1 MTAAPVK
8 CPEPGCDGVI
18 DDDGYCTVSG
28 MKPSTIVSSGV
39 ASGAN
44 AASTPSVTPSSVGTT
59 ARSTI
64 TSPAATGMAMTAVR
78 RRRGLGLGLV
88 EVPSV
93 ELPDPESLVMT
104 NPEVPEGKRFCACG
118 EPVGRSK
125 DGRIGRTEGFCPK
138 DGQAY
143 SFTPKLAPGDL
154 VGGQYEVVGC
164 LAHGGLGWVYLARDR
179 NVDDKWI
186 VLKGLLNSGDAEAVE
201 VTIAELKFLAE
212 VDHPNIVR
220 VINFVNHDGAPYI
233 VMEYVG
239 GTSLRALLQAR
250 RDANGGAA
258 DPLPVTHAIA
268 YMLEALPALGY
279 LHGRGLLFCDFKADN
294 VIQSGDSVK
303 IIDLGGVYRM
313 GDQESPVYGTPGYQA
328 PEIATLGPSVASDL
342 FTVARTLAV
351 LCTNFRSYQST
362 YEYTLPTPAD
372 MPLYARYDS
381 LYRFLLR
388 ATAPNPEE
396 RFQSADDMADELA
409 GVLREIVALDGGA
422 PSPAV
427 SHWFT
432 GELRSAANA
441 LDWRALPIPLVAS
454 DDAAAGF
461 LAAVSAN
468 DTDELLALLDLAP
481 ETTLEVS
488 LRIARELLD
497 ADRIEEAQAVLDAL
511 TPHVADAWRVAWHH
525 GLCALA
531 LDQPAAAVAAFTLVY
546 HALPGEPAPKVALGA
561 ACEAAGDLAA
571 AEIWY
576 DTVSRTDPNFTSAVF
591 GLARCLLAMGER
603 AGAVTAFDRVPRTSS
618 ASTDAQTAKVEAM
631 LDCDPS
637 QLSIDD
643 VLAAAQVVDGLS
655 LQGEARARLVVQVL
669 VGALA
674 VVPPS
679 PNGTTPRVLG
689 HELTDDGIRRGLE
702 STYRA
707 LAKHAA
713 VPRDRIEFVDE
724 ANRVRPRT
732 LT

>member
-1 MTAAPVK
+1 MSAGPVK
-8 CPEPGCDGVI
+8 CPEPGCEGVI
-18 DDDGYCTVSG
+18 DGDGYCTVSG
-28 MKPSTIVSSGV
+28 MKPSTIVSSTGASV
-39 ASGAN
+39 A
-44 AASTPSVTPSSVGTT
+44 PSSAGTT
-59 ARSTI
+59 ARSTV
-64 TSPAATGMAMTAVR
+64 TSPGATGTATTAAR

-88 EVPSV
+88 EIPAV
-93 ELPDPESLVMT
+93 ELPDPESLVMG
-104 NPEVPEGKRFCACG
+104 NPEVPEAKRFCACG
-118 EPVGRSK
+118 EAVGRSK

-164 LAHGGLGWVYLARDR
+164 LAHGGLGWVYLARQR
-179 NVDDKWI
+179 NVDDRWV

-220 VINFVNHDGAPYI
+220 VIDFVNHDEAPYI

-239 GTSLRALLQAR
+239 GTSLRALLLSR

-294 VIQSGDSVK
+294 VIQTGDSLK

-313 GDQESPVYGTPGYQA
+313 GDTESPVYGTPGYQA
-328 PEIATLGPSVASDL
+328 PEIATHGPSIASDL

-351 LCTNFRSYQST
+351 LCTNFRSYQTT
-362 YEYTLPTPAD
+362 YEYTLPAPAD
-372 MPLYARYDS
+372 MAVYAQYDS
-381 LYRFLLR
+381 LYRLLLR
-388 ATAPNPEE
+388 ATAPNPDE
-396 RFQSADDMADELA
+396 RFQSADDMADQLA
-409 GVLREIVALDGGA
+409 GVLREVVALDGGGA
-422 PSPAV
+422 SPAV

-432 GELRSAANA
+432 GELRSAVDA

-454 DDAAAGF
+454 DDPAAGF

-511 TPHVADAWRVAWHH
+511 ATDAADAWRVAWHH

-531 LDQPAAAVAAFTLVY
+531 LDQPTASVTAFTFVY
-546 HALPGEPAPKVALGA
+546 HALPGEPAPKVALGV
-561 ACEAAGDLAA
+561 ACEAAADLAA
-571 AEIWY
+571 AEVWY
-576 DTVSRTDPNFTSAVF
+576 DTVSRTDPSFTSAVF
-591 GLARCLLAMGER
+591 GLARCLLAAGER
-603 AGAVTAFDRVPRTSS
+603 ASAVASYDRVPRTSS

-631 LDCDPS
+631 LDCDAS
-637 QLSIDD
+637 DLSIAD
-643 VLAAAQVVDGLS
+643 VLAAAQVVDGLP
-655 LQGEARARLVVQVL
+655 LRGEPRARLVVRVL
-669 VGALA
+669 EGALA

-679 PNGTTPRVLG
+679 PNGTTALVLG
-689 HELTDDGIRRGLE
+689 HELTEDGVRRGLE

-713 VPRDRIEFVDE
+713 VPRDRIEFVDA

-732 LT
+732 VT